1 MGPTNI
7 ALVKLF
13 EADQALRSAQERYD
27 SAARGVRIQE
37 RRVKELKSR
46 LDELQASQRE
56 AQAQAA
62 NLELDLKTRDAHIEK
77 LRTQQQNTR
86 NNREYQAILLE
97 INTQKIDR
105 SKVEDATIK
114 VMEQV
119 ERNAG
124 QITELSTQLDS
135 ETAKLEQMRS
145 EISDRLAQLQAEID
159 RVTPER
165 EQAAKVC
172 PPAAQ
177 AAFDRL
183 ADRYDGEAMAALTR
197 THPRREEYACT
208 ACNIDVVTDV
218 YNRLHVRDD
227 LVFCPS
233 CGRLLYIPDDLTP
246 EQAINQKKTSTPRKT
261 RKAPGAA
268 VARQSSAVDVLNS
281 MQPDPDDTDDS
292 NASPGDETSVAD
304 QSVEQ
309 HADQHQ

>member
-1 MGPTNI
+1 MGPTNV

-13 EADQALRSAQERYD
+13 EADQALRSAQERYE

-46 LDELQASQRE
+46 LDALQTSQRE
-56 AQAQAA
+56 AQAEAG
-62 NLELDLKTRDAHIEK
+62 NLELDLKSRDAHIEK

-105 SKVEDATIK
+105 GKVEDATIR

-119 ERNAG
+119 ERNAE
-124 QITELSTQLDS
+124 QITELTAQLES
-135 ETAKLEQMRS
+135 ETGKLEQMRS

-165 EQAAKVC
+165 EQAAKAC
-172 PPAAQ
+172 TPTAQ

-183 ADRYDGEAMAALTR
+183 AERYDGEAMAALTR

-218 YNRLHVRDD
+218 YNRLHSRDD

-246 EQAINQKKTSTPRKT
+246 EQAVNQKKTPAPRKT

-281 MQPDPDDTDDS
+281 MQPDPDDTDD
-292 NASPGDETSVAD
+292 NDAAGGDQPAATD
-304 QSVEQ
+304 QPIEQ